1 MNLKNIFR
9 YSEMLAVSALM
20 ACAATGLTSCND
32 DDDDFAGEP
41 YFLVE
46 GIENGIVP
54 MTVDGEGNDD
64 PTKWAFGGG
73 DHYIVRA
80 NGKWSI
86 VPVDGAMPDW
96 MRIFPL
102 EGEGDGILRFY
113 AKSNPMAAPRTA
125 VFKVIL
131 NGVEQP
137 QTLQLRQDP
146 SGPKLTLTADFIQ
159 LKQGGGFA
167 EVLVSSNY
175 EWTVEPDAEAAWL
188 TVTRDDNKLTIGT
201 DEANITGDER
211 HGKVYLR
218 GLEPNEDLVVSIDV
232 TQLDAI
238 WFEDFSWLGAYKG
251 DTAPQG
257 WLGTDL
263 RIDKWTT
270 DKDGNPEW
278 ATHGWSSVGNYTY
291 RRYGYLKFG
300 TGNNA
305 GDVIAPAIEAI
316 DGTID
321 AEISW
326 NMVGYCSKKNVRDD
340 SSLFYVVILG
350 PGTITDVSNGTLQ
363 NGVAIPYKNGSEDV
377 TITTTGYFELSKNA
391 CFDTTEETGLEVWK
405 HPDSQFSIKVS
416 GMDNTTRI
424 AWICGD
430 APNMIST
437 KWANGAIGTNRMF
450 LDNVKVRAN

>member
-46 GIENGIVP
+46 GADNGIVT
-54 MTVDGEGNDD
+54 MRVAGVGNDD
-64 PTKWAFGGG
+64 PTKWSFGGG

-86 VPVDGAMPDW
+86 VPVDGEMPDW

-102 EGEGDGILRFY
+102 DGEGDGILRFY
-113 AKSNPMAAPRTA
+113 AKSNPMAVSRTA
-125 VFKVIL
+125 SFKVLI

-137 QTLQLRQDP
+137 QTLQLRQKP
-146 SGPKLTLTADFIQ
+146 SGPKLTLTADNIQ
-159 LKQGGGFA
+159 IKQGGGFS
-167 EVLVSSNY
+167 EVIVTSNY
-175 EWTVEPDAEAAWL
+175 EWTVEPDPDASWL
-188 TVTRDDNKLTIGT
+188 VVTRDDNKLSIGT
-201 DEANITGDER
+201 SEANSTGAER
-211 HGKVYLR
+211 HAEVVIR
-218 GLEPNEDLVVSIDV
+218 GVEPNQNLTTLITVS
-232 TQLDAI
+232 QLDAI

-263 RIDKWTT
+263 RIDKWAT
-270 DKDGNPEW
+270 DKDADPDW
-278 ATHGWSSVGNYTY
+278 VTHGWSSVGNYTY
-291 RRYGYLKFG
+291 RRFGCLKFG

-316 DGTID
+316 DGSID

-326 NMVGYCSKKNVRDD
+326 NMVGYCTKKNARDN
-340 SSLFYVVILG
+340 SRLFYVVILG
-350 PGTITDVSNGTLQ
+350 PGTITEVSNGDLQ
-363 NGVAIPYKNGSEDV
+363 NGVTIPYKNGNDAV
-377 TITTTGYFELSKNA
+377 TITTAAYFELSKNA
-391 CFDTTEETGLEVWK
+391 CFDTNEATGLEVWK
-405 HPDSQFSIKVS
+405 HPDALFSIKVS

-430 APNMIST
+430 APNMIAT
-437 KWANGAIGTNRMF
+437 KWANGAIGTNRLF

>member
-54 MTVDGEGNDD
+54 MSVDGEGNDD

-201 DEANITGDER
+201 DEANTTGDER

-218 GLEPNEDLVVSIDV
+218 GLEPNEDLVGI
-232 TQLDAI
+232 
-238 WFEDFSWLGAYKG
+238 
-251 DTAPQG
+251 
-257 WLGTDL
+257 
-263 RIDKWTT
+263 
-270 DKDGNPEW
+270 N
-278 ATHGWSSVGNYTY
+278 
-291 RRYGYLKFG
+291 
-300 TGNNA
+300 
-305 GDVIAPAIEAI
+305 
-316 DGTID
+316 
-321 AEISW
+321 
-326 NMVGYCSKKNVRDD
+326 
-340 SSLFYVVILG
+340 
-350 PGTITDVSNGTLQ
+350 
-363 NGVAIPYKNGSEDV
+363 
-377 TITTTGYFELSKNA
+377 
-391 CFDTTEETGLEVWK
+391 
-405 HPDSQFSIKVS
+405 
-416 GMDNTTRI
+416 
-424 AWICGD
+424 
-430 APNMIST
+430 
-437 KWANGAIGTNRMF
+437 
-450 LDNVKVRAN
+450 